1 MIYLQIC
8 RINDNSTITFV
19 LTISKYGILIKINM
33 IMMLMM
39 MMIMMSILITSIE
52 LELKGSA
59 ETSLGSPGTKKF
71 C

>member
-39 MMIMMSILITSIE
+39 MMMMSILITSIE

>member
-8 RINDNSTITFV
+8 RINDNSTITSL
-19 LTISKYGILIKINM
+19 LTISKYGLMIKINM

-39 MMIMMSILITSIE
+39 MMMMSILITSIE